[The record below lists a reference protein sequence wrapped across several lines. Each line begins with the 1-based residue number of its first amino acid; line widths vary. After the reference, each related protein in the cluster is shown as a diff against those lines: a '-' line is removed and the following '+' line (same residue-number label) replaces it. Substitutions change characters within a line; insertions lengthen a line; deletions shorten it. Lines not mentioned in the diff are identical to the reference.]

1 MAITFPSD
9 TKDKIDDIRDAIGR
23 TITFNSYAGQTGCT
37 ASGCSLDPV
46 TGVSTNSFCPT
57 CGGNYWTDVIS
68 GHEITAHVR
77 WNSMDKGV
85 GYSAGEVFEG
95 ECRAQIE
102 YTAANVNIVNTSE
115 TVQVD
120 GKLMSIDRRTY
131 KGVPELNRIVLIL
144 NEEEKDV

>member
-23 TITFNSYAGQTGCT
+23 TITFNSLAGQTACT

-46 TGVSTNSFCPT
+46 TNVSTNSFCPT
-57 CGGNYWTDVIS
+57 CCGEYWTDLIS
-68 GHEITAHVR
+68 GNEITAHVR
-77 WNSMDKGV
+77 WNSMDKEV

-102 YTAANVNIVNTSE
+102 YTAANITIVDTSE

-131 KGVPELNRIVLIL
+131 KGVPDLNRIVLIL

>member
-1 MAITFPSD
+1 MTITFPSD

-23 TITFNSYAGQTGCT
+23 TITFNSSVRQTACT
-37 ASGCSLDPV
+37 ISGCSLDPV
-46 TGVSTNSFCPT
+46 TNVSTNSFCPT
-57 CGGNYWTDVIS
+57 CGGNYWIDVIS
-68 GHEITAHVR
+68 GYPITAHVR

-85 GYSAGEVFEG
+85 GYSAGELFEG

-102 YTAANVNIVNTSE
+102 YTTSNITIVNSSE

-120 GKLMSIDRRTY
+120 GKLMSIDRRIY
-131 KGVPELNRIVLIL
+131 KGVPTLNRIVLIL